1 MSESAQPGAAT
12 GLRGLVAQFLKFGV
26 VGTVAF
32 VIDFGVM
39 VLLREAF
46 GIEPVVAATVS
57 FCVSVIFN
65 YAASMRYVFAR
76 RDDMGR
82 ARELTTFVALSVV
95 GLGINDA
102 LMLLGTETLQW
113 DYRLVKVAATAVV
126 TVWNFGSR
134 KIFLEQRDGR

>member
-1 MSESAQPGAAT
+1 MSESAQPGAVT
-12 GLRGLVAQFLKFGV
+12 GLRGLAEQFLKFGV
-26 VGTVAF
+26 VGTIAF
-32 VIDFGVM
+32 AIDFGIM
-39 VLLREAF
+39 VLLTEAF

-65 YAASMRYVFAR
+65 YAASMRYVFVR

-134 KIFLEQRDGR
+134 KVFLEQRDGR

>member
-1 MSESAQPGAAT
+1 MSESAQPGAVT
-12 GLRGLVAQFLKFGV
+12 GLRGLAEQFLKFGV
-26 VGTVAF
+26 VGTIAF
-32 VIDFGVM
+32 AIDFGIM
-39 VLLREAF
+39 VLLTEAF

-134 KIFLEQRDGR
+134 KVFLEQRDGR

>member
-1 MSESAQPGAAT
+1 MSESAQPGAVT
-12 GLRGLVAQFLKFGV
+12 GLRGLAEQFLKFGV
-26 VGTVAF
+26 VGTIAF
-32 VIDFGVM
+32 AIDFGIM
-39 VLLREAF
+39 VLLTEAF

-57 FCVSVIFN
+57 FCISVIFN

-134 KIFLEQRDGR
+134 KVFLEQRDGR

>member
-12 GLRGLVAQFLKFGV
+12 GLRGLAEQFLKFGV
-26 VGTVAF
+26 VGTIAF
-32 VIDFGVM
+32 AIDFGIM
-39 VLLREAF
+39 VLLTEAF

-126 TVWNFGSR
+126 TAWNFGSR
-134 KIFLEQRDGR
+134 KVFLEQRDGR